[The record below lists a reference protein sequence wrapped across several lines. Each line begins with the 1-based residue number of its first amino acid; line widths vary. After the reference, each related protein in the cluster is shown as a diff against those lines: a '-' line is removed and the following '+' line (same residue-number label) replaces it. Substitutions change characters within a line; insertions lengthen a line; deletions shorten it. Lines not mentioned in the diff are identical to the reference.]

1 MHVLVAGGSGFLGSH
16 LCDALIAERHWVI
29 TVGNL
34 LTGREENYGLPP
46 VLRGG
51 HAYCP
56 YFQYLWPAPAIERR
70 PREPTI
76 DLETGLKI
84 SIAYF
89 QECLALECAES
100 PRKD

>member
-51 HAYCP
+51 HAYCRIFNTYGP
-56 YFQYLWPAPAIERR
+56 RLQLNDGRGSRR
-70 PREPTI
+70 
-76 DLETGLKI
+76 
-84 SIAYF
+84 SIWR
-89 QECLALECAES
+89 
-100 PRKD
+100 PD